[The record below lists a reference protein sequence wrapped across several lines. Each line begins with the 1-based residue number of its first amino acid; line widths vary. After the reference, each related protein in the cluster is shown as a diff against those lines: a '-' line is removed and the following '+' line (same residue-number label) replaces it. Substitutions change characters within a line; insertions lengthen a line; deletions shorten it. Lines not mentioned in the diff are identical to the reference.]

1 MHTITLPYYRFFREN
16 TLRPILSNA
25 ESVETGLEDEGIR
38 QMLAS
43 WRERKLYELYF
54 VQVAV

>member
-16 TLRPILSNA
+16 ALRPILSIA

-38 QMLAS
+38 QILAS

-54 VQVAV
+54 VQIAV